1 MVEYNIP
8 KHTIQSFNNR
18 YPGMLSTP
26 LLLLL
31 ILNELPKIFEIIKKK
46 KQSFLVVDLCKDKTT
61 LV

>member
-31 ILNELPKIFEIIKKK
+31 LILNELPNIFEIIFLKKAI
-46 KQSFLVVDLCKDKTT
+46 FLGG
-61 LV
+61 